1 MRAIVGGYTP
11 PKKTRTN
18 LPLPVVGYES
28 ATISLARP
36 RADALTPRE
45 ESGAEGSRT
54 LDLLNAMRLPGCV
67 TVLHRARRCGIS
79 GGRAS
84 REERHGCSR
93 TVRPAQ
99 NPHTCPSSPTMP
111 FARLPLSGDRD
122 DVPHRDE

>member
-54 LDLLNAMRLPGCV
+54 LDLLNAMRLAGVRHGAQPCAKV
-67 TVLHRARRCGIS
+67 RNLRRASVPRRTSRSLAQRTTRPDPPHLPLMSHLAIPS
-79 GGRAS
+79 VAPLGRAP
-84 REERHGCSR
+84 R
-93 TVRPAQ
+93 A
-99 NPHTCPSSPTMP
+99 
-111 FARLPLSGDRD
+111 
-122 DVPHRDE
+122 